1 MAEPR
6 VVRGVEGLQALAG
19 RRIGESDWLEITQE
33 RVDEFAEATGD
44 RQWIHVDPERAR
56 AGPFGGPIAHGYL
69 TLALVSYFLPRV
81 WEVEGFAM
89 GVNYGLERLRFP
101 APVPVGSRVR
111 LGADLAEVAALE
123 GGVQVAVDL
132 TVEVEG
138 GAKPALVARGLFR
151 YSF

>member
-1 MAEPR
+1 VAEPR
-6 VVRGVEGLQALAG
+6 VVEGLEGLEALVG
-19 RRIGESDWLEITQE
+19 RHVGTSDWLEITQE

-69 TLALVSYFLPRV
+69 TLSLVSYFLPRV
-81 WEVEGFAM
+81 WRVDGFAM

-101 APVPVGSRVR
+101 APVPVGSQVR
-111 LGADLAEVAALE
+111 LGADLAEVAAVT

-151 YSF
+151 YYF

>member
-1 MAEPR
+1 MVE
-6 VVRGVEGLQALAG
+6 GVEGLEALVG
-19 RRIGESDWLEITQE
+19 QHVGESDWLEITQE

-69 TLALVSYFLPRV
+69 TLSLVSYFLPRV
-81 WEVEGFAM
+81 WRVDGFTM

-101 APVPVGSRVR
+101 APVPVGARVR
-111 LGADLAEVAALE
+111 LSADLAEVTSVA

-132 TVEVEG
+132 TVEVDG
-138 GAKPALVARGLFR
+138 GPKPALVARGLFR
-151 YSF
+151 YAF

>member
-6 VVRGVEGLQALAG
+6 VVEGVEGLEALVG
-19 RRIGESDWLEITQE
+19 QHVGESDWLEITQA

-44 RQWIHVDPERAR
+44 RQWIHVDAERAK

-69 TLALVSYFLPRV
+69 TLSLVSYFLPRV
-81 WEVEGFAM
+81 WRVDGFAM

-101 APVPVGSRVR
+101 APVPVGARVR
-111 LGADLAEVAALE
+111 LTADLAEVTAVA

-132 TVEVEG
+132 TVEVDG
-138 GAKPALVARGLFR
+138 GPKPALVARGLFR
-151 YSF
+151 YAF

>member
-1 MAEPR
+1 MVE
-6 VVRGVEGLQALAG
+6 GVEGLEALVG
-19 RRIGESDWLEITQE
+19 QHVGSSDWLEITQE

-44 RQWIHVDPERAR
+44 HQWIHVDPERAR
-56 AGPFGGPIAHGYL
+56 SGPFGGPIAHGYL
-69 TLALVSYFLPRV
+69 TLSLVSYFLPRV
-81 WEVEGFAM
+81 WRVDGFAM

-101 APVPVGSRVR
+101 APVPVGSQVR
-111 LGADLAEVAALE
+111 LGADLAEVAAVT

-151 YSF
+151 YAF

>member
-1 MAEPR
+1 MVEPR
-6 VVRGVEGLQALAG
+6 VVHGVEGLQALTG
-19 RRIGESDWLEITQE
+19 QHVGDSDWLEISQG

-44 RQWIHVDPERAR
+44 HQWIHVDPERAK
-56 AGPFGGPIAHGYL
+56 AGPFGGPIVHGYL
-69 TLALVSYFLPRV
+69 TLSLVSYFLPRV
-81 WEVEGFAM
+81 WQVEGFAM

-111 LGADLAEVAALE
+111 LGVDLAEVTALD

-138 GAKPALVARGLFR
+138 GSKPALVARGLFR
-151 YSF
+151 YAF